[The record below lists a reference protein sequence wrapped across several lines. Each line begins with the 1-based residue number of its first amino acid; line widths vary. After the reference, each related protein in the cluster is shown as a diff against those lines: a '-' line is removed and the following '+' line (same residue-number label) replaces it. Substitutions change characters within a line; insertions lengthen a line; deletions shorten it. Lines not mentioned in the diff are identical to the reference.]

1 MVSFITVGLLA
12 QNRGVAPLAK
22 GEKQINFGAGI
33 YQKGMPMY
41 FSVDFA
47 IHKDITLTP
56 EVHAV
61 FPFPDEK
68 FKGGVMMK
76 ADYHWN
82 YLIGIPANWDFYAG
96 ARAGVS
102 FGKDIYPDLG
112 IQVGGRWYWSSK
124 WGMNLEL
131 AAGTGFGLTFGLSV
145 KL

>member
-1 MVSFITVGLLA
+1 MKKFVLIFTLSIMITGLMA

-22 GEKQINFGAGI
+22 GNKQLNFSSGI
-33 YQKGMPMY
+33 SQKGIPAF

-47 IHKDITLTP
+47 LHKDVTLTP

-82 YLIGIPANWDFYAG
+82 YLMGIPANWDFYTGGNLG
-96 ARAGVS
+96 A
-102 FGKDIYPDLG
+102 KLYDIVYLDLG
-112 IQVGGRWYWSSK
+112 
-124 WGMNLEL
+124 L
-131 AAGTGFGLTFGLSV
+131 
-145 KL
+145 